1 MMLLYLISNI
11 SLFLLPVKVS
21 QSEEENK
28 TALFFFFFFF
38 SLERESRGRVVV
50 RVLAYKGARKS
61 EDTNWKFISNLFSE
75 N

>member
-1 MMLLYLISNI
+1 MLLYLISNI

-28 TALFFFFFFF
+28 TALFFFFFFFF